1 MNLEDMLQKTGK
13 RQATFQIMID
23 HLRGC
28 TDPLIIETGCAR
40 PPHKDWGNEDVS
52 FKDEGFSTRIFDAF
66 INQHGGELHSVD
78 INPDNVEYARTQVSD
93 QVQVHCSDSVEF
105 LWQANLNLTIENHYV
120 DLLYLDSFDY
130 EPSDPWPSA
139 AHHMKELA
147 AIISRLRPGS
157 LVAVDD
163 NFIVNGQRQGK
174 GAYVYD
180 FMTSIGKPMLHD
192 GYQLIWR
199 F

>member
-1 MNLEDMLQKTGK
+1 M
-13 RQATFQIMID
+13 
-23 HLRGC
+23 
-28 TDPLIIETGCAR
+28 
-40 PPHKDWGNEDVS
+40 
-52 FKDEGFSTRIFDAF
+52 
-66 INQHGGELHSVD
+66 
-78 INPDNVEYARTQVSD
+78 
-93 QVQVHCSDSVEF
+93 HCSDSVEF
-105 LWQANLNLTIENHYV
+105 LWQANLNLTLENHYV

-130 EPSDPWPSA
+130 ESSDPWPSA

-180 FMTSIGKPMLHD
+180 FMNSIGKTLLHD